1 MMAGERQAEADEDEA
16 AGLRQYGSCALVSRP
31 SASLRPGVSFGEEP
45 VVDRTFAGP
54 GSGGIFLDIRL
65 VVGDARLG
73 RFPSR
78 IAGVLSFTVIVLTGL
93 VCGTVPSLS
102 AFPPGLVGSNVA
114 TVPPI
119 AVRCITIDSDI
130 SGPFLFL
137 LTSLVGINFYYCRTT
152 YGMLRETIS
161 LRLENESLVD
171 HLEQE
176 RDRAQMAERAKT
188 RFLAAASHD
197 LRQPIHA

>member
-1 MMAGERQAEADEDEA
+1 
-16 AGLRQYGSCALVSRP
+16 
-31 SASLRPGVSFGEEP
+31 
-45 VVDRTFAGP
+45 VDRTFAGP

-152 YGMLRETIS
+152 YRMLRETIS